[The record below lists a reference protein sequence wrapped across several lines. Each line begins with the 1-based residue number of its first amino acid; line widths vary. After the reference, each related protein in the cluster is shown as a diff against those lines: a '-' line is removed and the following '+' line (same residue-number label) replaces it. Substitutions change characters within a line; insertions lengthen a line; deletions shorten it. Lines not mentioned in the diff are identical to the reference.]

1 VSEEQQ
7 KRSILSVA
15 EHNSSMIN
23 GLYAELMDRNTTL
36 LTAYRLTRAK
46 LLAVYV
52 GQT

>member
-1 VSEEQQ
+1 
-7 KRSILSVA
+7 
-15 EHNSSMIN
+15 MIN

-52 GQT
+52 GQP